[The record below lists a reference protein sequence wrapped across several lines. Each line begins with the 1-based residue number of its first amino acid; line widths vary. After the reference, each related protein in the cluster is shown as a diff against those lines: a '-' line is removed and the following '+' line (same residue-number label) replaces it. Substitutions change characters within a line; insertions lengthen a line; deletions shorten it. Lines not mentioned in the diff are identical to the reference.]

1 MGEEQ
6 NIFSDNQRNTIYED
20 MLKPIKLKISEIL
33 LYDTETAMNFYKNIM
48 NYKLKQEKEM
58 LSKFQIWN

>member
-33 LYDTETAMNFYKNIM
+33 LYDTETAMQFLQEYNAII
-48 NYKLKQEKEM
+48 KLKQEIEM
-58 LSKFQIWN
+58 LSKI